1 MPDATTSLTY
11 RIGDDSAQESAED
24 ATPEDSAERFA
35 GKFATAFKP
44 LVAPRRLLFLE
55 GALGTGKTEIAR
67 ALVQTLID
75 GGGEKGGK
83 NEGGEEAAETIV
95 PSPTFALLQPYETE
109 RGSVL
114 HADLYRLR
122 QEQTLDLGLEE
133 ALHRGFVM
141 IEWAERLHRTLRD
154 RLLEQAEFFCL
165 RLAYVGLAYVGA
177 DKGEGAAERSAVLT
191 LPQRLVNQDLLDL
204 SLYYKQGNRQGSGK
218 GNDKVSAAACAP
230 AASSPAIIP
239 MPSPAPSLAITRAFV
254 LAAGLGRRMRAQAQ
268 KPKPLVS
275 VGGKALLLH
284 AIERL
289 RAHGVERIFVNAHY
303 RADAIVKACEGLT
316 GVTILRE
323 PVLLETGGA
332 IERALPLLGEQ
343 PFFAL
348 NADALCYDPPA
359 SDPPSMLTCLEEGW
373 QSLAGEEQEAS
384 VLLALIEQRGARD
397 MQARACPSSVIE
409 AGKPFPLVF
418 PVPKCEHAHETPQET
433 SLGFRYIGVQVLTAR
448 GFRSLR
454 SFRASR
460 AFSSTLVSP
469 QPTPSP
475 MPYSLTEIY
484 AHEAAA
490 GRLFGLAID
499 KRWRGRWL
507 HVGDR
512 AGLSQARRAW
522 KKLAAQG

>member
-11 RIGDDSAQESAED
+11 RIGDDSAQDAAED
-24 ATPEDSAERFA
+24 SAPEDSAPEGSAGKFA
-35 GKFATAFKP
+35 GKFAKAFKP

-75 GGGEKGGK
+75 RGGEKGGE
-83 NEGGEEAAETIV
+83 EGGEEAAETIV

-122 QEQTLDLGLEE
+122 QGQTLDLGLEE
-133 ALHRGFVM
+133 ALQNGFVM

-154 RLLEQAEFFCL
+154 RLLEQAELFCL

-204 SLYYKQGNRQGSGK
+204 SLCYKQGNRQGSGR
-218 GNDKVSAAACAP
+218 VSAAACTP
-230 AASSPAIIP
+230 AVSSPTIIPTPSPAIIP
-239 MPSPAPSLAITRAFV
+239 AITRAFV
-254 LAAGLGRRMRAQAQ
+254 LAAGLGRRMRAQAR

-289 RAHGVERIFVNAHY
+289 RAHGVEQIFVNAHY
-303 RADAIVKACEGLT
+303 RADAIVKACERLA

-348 NADALCYDPPA
+348 NADALWYDPPSKDPAQDSTKDPTQDHA
-359 SDPPSMLTCLEEGW
+359 SD
-373 QSLAGEEQEAS
+373 
-384 VLLALIEQRGARD
+384 
-397 MQARACPSSVIE
+397 
-409 AGKPFPLVF
+409 
-418 PVPKCEHAHETPQET
+418 
-433 SLGFRYIGVQVLTAR
+433 
-448 GFRSLR
+448 
-454 SFRASR
+454 
-460 AFSSTLVSP
+460 TLP
-469 QPTPSP
+469 AYLP
-475 MPYSLTEIY
+475 
-484 AHEAAA
+484 
-490 GRLFGLAID
+490 
-499 KRWRGRWL
+499 
-507 HVGDR
+507 
-512 AGLSQARRAW
+512 
-522 KKLAAQG
+522 